1 MERSTSTQ
9 TGEAKRQRRPVT
21 TARGVLAAGSGTSI
35 GGLGGQVWQDR
46 YSKLCDRADK
56 NIEDAVVL
64 PTADPASQAPEIDQY
79 AGAPQRRNQ
88 THALRGAHLCPSGQ
102 LPESSPHFS
111 NPSVARHENWIEAT
125 RNLNMD
131 FLKGHKKEALR
142 RTATCEP
149 GRLAKV
155 CAY

>member
-1 MERSTSTQ
+1 MAAWL
-9 TGEAKRQRRPVT
+9 AKRQDKYPK
-21 TARGVLAAGSGTSI
+21 
-35 GGLGGQVWQDR
+35 Q
-46 YSKLCDRADK
+46 CDRADK

-64 PTADPASQAPEIDQY
+64 PTADPASQTPEIDQY

-88 THALRGAHLCPSGQ
+88 TQDLPGAHLCQSGQ
-102 LPESSPHFS
+102 LPEASPHFS

-131 FLKGHKKEALR
+131 FLKEHKKEALR

-149 GRLAKV
+149 GSLAKV
-155 CAY
+155 FAC